1 MRQDLTKY
9 TKIVLQKRIR
19 PTVGGWGWPND
30 YATSKVSSGQLW
42 WLITR
47 CMGGVEAGQN
57 VDYVILEWSLIWT
70 LQKVV
75 LSTTQI
81 LAVQPRIQLEI
92 FSIAYRDINAETFNV
107 LVLSM

>member
-30 YATSKVSSGQLW
+30 YATSKVSSGHLW

-47 CMGGVEAGQN
+47 CLGGVEAGQN
-57 VDYVILEWSLIWT
+57 VDYIILEWSLRAVDSFLDEIM
-70 LQKVV
+70 LQMEHF
-75 LSTTQI
+75 TTF
-81 LAVQPRIQLEI
+81 P
-92 FSIAYRDINAETFNV
+92 
-107 LVLSM
+107 